1 MRRASIWAVA
11 LAAAALLPFAADLAG
26 QSYYVG
32 FATRIAIFAI
42 AALSLDL
49 LLGYGGL
56 VSLGHAAFLGIG
68 AYSVGIWTSHGV
80 TAAPVHWLTAICA
93 GGLFALLTGMVAL
106 RTAGVAF
113 IMITLAFAQMLFFLA
128 VSLKGYGG
136 DDGLTL
142 WDAARLGPLDLSD
155 DRTLYWVA
163 LAWLV
168 LFLLLGRRVVASR
181 FGLVLRGARSNERRM
196 RALGFEVNRHRLVA
210 YILSGCV
217 ASLAGT
223 LLAYETDFVSP
234 AYMSWQRSGELLVM
248 VILGGIGSLHG
259 AIVGAALLLSLEA
272 GLSGLTQ
279 HWMLILGLI
288 LLGMALASRRG
299 LHGLV
304 DLLRGRS

>member
-1 MRRASIWAVA
+1 MKRSAIWAVV
-11 LAAAALLPFAADLAG
+11 LAAAALLPFAAALTG
-26 QSYYVG
+26 HGYYVG

-80 TAAPVHWLTAICA
+80 TAAPVHWLTAVAA
-93 GGLFALLTGMVAL
+93 GGLFALVTGAVAL

-128 VSLKGYGG
+128 VSLKAYGG

-142 WDAARLGPLDLSD
+142 WDAGRLGPLDLSD

-163 LAWLV
+163 LAWLA
-168 LFLLLGRRVVASR
+168 LFLLLGRRLVASR

-196 RALGFEVNRHRLVA
+196 RALGFEVDRHRLVA
-210 YILSGCV
+210 YVLSGCA
-217 ASLAGT
+217 ASIAGT

-234 AYMSWQRSGELLVM
+234 AYMSWQRSGELVVM
-248 VILGGIGSLHG
+248 VILGGLGTLHG
-259 AIVGAALLLSLEA
+259 AIAGAAALLMLEA
-272 GLSGLTQ
+272 GLAGLTQ
-279 HWMLILGLI
+279 HWMLPLGLI
-288 LLGMALASRRG
+288 LLGMALLSRRG
-299 LHGLV
+299 LLGLV
-304 DLLRGRS
+304 EALRGRS